1 MPKMIKLKLL
11 IISVISII
19 LLSACDRQAEITHDD
34 MDQTKQHQ
42 MEDGE
47 SSKYTCPMH
56 PHYISTDP
64 DGSCP
69 ICGMDLVAVEN
80 SESELVE
87 SEEPSI
93 QISST
98 MIQTIGVRT
107 RKASV
112 AELGSKLRAFGTV
125 EPNQTLENVSVAR
138 LEGWIETLLV
148 KSQGETVKKGQELYR
163 VYSPALLSAQKDYLS
178 ALQIANR
185 QRISAVEQR
194 LISLGMPDSLI
205 KKIKANKKIIPQ
217 VSIFAEADG
226 VVMDI
231 HVRQGDYI
239 KPGTPILRSQSFE
252 NVWVIAQIPETDL
265 PMITPDLTAQLEFS
279 SAPSQSI
286 RRNID
291 YIYPTIN
298 AETRTAQVRFEVPN
312 NYGQLLPGA
321 YADIEFTVNQKK
333 RLVVPTESILRDSR
347 GEHVIIALG
356 GGKFRPQKIVSGLSE
371 GHGQTEVISGLKED
385 DLVVVSG
392 QFLLDSEANLREG
405 LSKLIGHDAHQGHS
419 EMSMQDDTDKSAK
432 KQLAE
437 LELDRAILAQLDH
450 FVDAAIY
457 IHDTLVNNNEL
468 NPQFLDPAIK
478 LADNLSVRLADTEL
492 VPVLKDSQRAL
503 ITAQQAK
510 THQALLAQLDG
521 LTQAIMPWLL
531 NGKPEYYQSKGITIY
546 VDTDSERHWIQHQ
559 VEPVNPYGQ
568 GHWRAIQWS
577 TNTDHHMHHAEH

>member
-1 MPKMIKLKLL
+1 MSKMIKLKFL
-11 IISVISII
+11 IISVTSII
-19 LLSACDRQAEITHDD
+19 LLSACDRQAEMTHDD

-42 MEDGE
+42 MEGDQSE
-47 SSKYTCPMH
+47 KYTCPMH

-69 ICGMDLVAVEN
+69 ICGMDLVTVEN
-80 SESELVE
+80 TESELVE

-93 QISST
+93 QLSST

-107 RKASV
+107 QKASI

-163 VYSPALLSAQKDYLS
+163 VYSPTLLSAQKDYLS

-205 KKIKANKKIIPQ
+205 KKIKANKKTIPQ

-239 KPGTPILRSQSFE
+239 KPGTPILRLQSFE

-265 PMITPDLTAQLEFS
+265 PMITPNLTAQLEFS

-286 RRNID
+286 NRNID

-298 AETRTAQVRFEVPN
+298 AETRTAQVRFEVSN
-312 NYGQLLPGA
+312 DSGQLLPGA
-321 YADIEFTVNQKK
+321 YADIEFTVDQKM

-356 GGKFRPQKIVSGLSE
+356 DGKFRPQTIVAGLN
-371 GHGQTEVISGLKED
+371 GGNGQTEVISGLNEG

-437 LELDRAILAQLDH
+437 LELDSATLAQLDH

-457 IHDTLVNNNEL
+457 IHDTLVTNNEL
-468 NPQFLDPAIK
+468 NPQFLDPAVK

-510 THQALLAQLDG
+510 THQALLTQLDG

-531 NGKPEYYQSKGITIY
+531 NGKPEHYQSKGITIY

-559 VEPVNPYGQ
+559 AEPINPYGD

-577 TNTDHHMHHAEH
+577 ANTDHHMHHEH